1 MNQNHMEDFETL
13 LAGSAREH
21 GHLCAGQVIGVRMAL
36 LGLELV
42 GLKNTRNGPDIKKLI
57 VYVEIDRCATD
68 AIGYVTGA
76 RLGRRSLKFK
86 DYGVMAAT
94 FVNIEIGRAY
104 RIVSTEQSRGLAA
117 ACASDILNKTH
128 AQLEVY
134 KKMPLHDLF
143 DVYEVRVDIPDTDFP
158 GPTRAKAVCG
168 TCGAVI
174 RDGREIKV
182 NGQIL
187 CHFCNGQ
194 AYYKHPLKVDLSTK
208 NLSMKSMQRSES

>member
-1 MNQNHMEDFETL
+1 MEDFETL

-42 GLKNTRNGPDIKKLI
+42 GLKNTRSGPDIKKLI

-94 FVNIEIGRAY
+94 FVNLEINRAF
-104 RIVSTEQSRGLAA
+104 RIVSTEKSRDLAA
-117 ACASDILNKTH
+117 AYALDTLNKSQ
-128 AQLEVY
+128 AQLEAY
-134 KKMPLHDLF
+134 KKMPLQDLF
-143 DVYEVRVDIPDTDFP
+143 DVYEVRVDIPETDFP
-158 GPTRAKAVCG
+158 GPTRSKAVCDV
-168 TCGAVI
+168 CGAVI
-174 RDGREIKV
+174 RDGREISDG
-182 NGQIL
+182 GQVV
-187 CHFCNGQ
+187 CHFCYGQ
-194 AYYKHPLKVDLSTK
+194 TYYNHPLKVDLATK
-208 NLSMKSMQRSES
+208 NFQ

>member
-1 MNQNHMEDFETL
+1 MEDFETL

-42 GLKNTRNGPDIKKLI
+42 GLKNTRSGPDIKKLI

-94 FVNIEIGRAY
+94 FVNLEIGRAF
-104 RIVSTEQSRGLAA
+104 RIVSTEKSRDLAA
-117 ACASDILNKTH
+117 AYTPEILNKSQ
-128 AQLEVY
+128 AQLEAY

-143 DVYEVRVDIPDTDFP
+143 DVYEVRVDIPETDFP
-158 GPTRAKAVCG
+158 GPTRVKAVCG
-168 TCGAVI
+168 SCGALI
-174 RDGREIKV
+174 RDGREIEVDGKM
-182 NGQIL
+182 L
-187 CHFCNGQ
+187 CHFCHGQ
-194 AYYKHPLKVDLSTK
+194 TYYKHPLKVDLSTK